1 MRFVTLFDNYI
12 YKEGFKA
19 LWGFSCYIETKD
31 YNILVD
37 TGSNGRILLQ
47 NAKKLNID
55 FKDIDILFI
64 THPHWDHIGGLDTV
78 IEENP
83 DITIIAPNS
92 LSKHLIKDLK
102 TLVKNV
108 IVIDKFS
115 EIFPDIYTT
124 GVLEP
129 VGEQAL
135 CIKKDNRLYI
145 ITGCGHPGID
155 NITKIFTNKLNKP
168 IEYIIGGFHLLRS
181 NPTQIKKVINN
192 IHTKYITATHC
203 TGDMAIG
210 MFKILYKNRFL
221 SNGIGMEVKF

>member
-1 MRFVTLFDNYI
+1 MRFVTLFDNYM
-12 YKEGFKA
+12 YKEGFKT
-19 LWGFSCYIETKD
+19 LWGFSCYIETNN

-55 FKDIDILFI
+55 FKNIDILFI

-92 LSKHLIKDLK
+92 LSKHLIEDLK
-102 TLVKNV
+102 TLVKDV
-108 IVIDKFS
+108 IVINKFS

-124 GVLEP
+124 GVLKP

-135 CIKKDNRLYI
+135 CIEKDNRLYI
-145 ITGCGHPGID
+145 ITGCGHPGIE

-203 TGDMAIG
+203 TGDVAIG

-221 SNGIGMEVKF
+221 PNGVGMEVKF